1 MTALTPDI
9 AAAWRTAARTVVA
22 AGLPPDLEHR
32 AEMVTVAGAYAA
44 AQAAAYA
51 SETEMQR
58 VLAFEL
64 LAGDALTAY
73 GSLSRVELQTVELV
87 VARAWR
93 TIAVEVGRLRGLG
106 EAA

>member
-1 MTALTPDI
+1 MTALTPEI
-9 AAAWRTAARTVVA
+9 SALWRTAGTRVA
-22 AGLPPDLEHR
+22 DAGLPPDLEHR
-32 AEMVTVAGAYAA
+32 AEMALVSGALAA
-44 AQAAAYA
+44 AQACAYA

-73 GSLSRVELQTVELV
+73 GSLSRVELQTAELV
-87 VARAWR
+87 VARCWR